1 MQIVAMTNLLCK
13 RRHIGVYQAEV
24 TFSSY
29 LHVDRYLRKEEWLFW
44 MKTCISFSLCVAQI
58 LMKEG
63 LLNSK
68 WDKAARRYQALRS
81 LVLVVLSHRLVNMYQ
96 HFRGTTLL
104 QTWVTVYQSTW
115 CNIQFVS
122 LIVIEGRWL
131 RYSFWKCDTFHIAS
145 DSKCG

>member
-1 MQIVAMTNLLCK
+1 
-13 RRHIGVYQAEV
+13 
-24 TFSSY
+24 
-29 LHVDRYLRKEEWLFW
+29 

-81 LVLVVLSHRLVNMYQ
+81 LVLVVLSNMYQ

-104 QTWVTVYQSTW
+104 QTWVTVYQST
-115 CNIQFVS
+115 
-122 LIVIEGRWL
+122 
-131 RYSFWKCDTFHIAS
+131 
-145 DSKCG
+145 